1 MPKFYAIH
9 YTEKVRIPKL
19 TPEQAAG
26 LKKAIGEAATK
37 MPAVKFNGV
46 MWNPNAGIGVAD
58 CDAPDLKA
66 AEEFMK
72 AIGAPPCDIV
82 VQVEPMVL

>member
-9 YTEKVRIPKL
+9 YTKRITKM
-19 TPEQAAG
+19 TAEQAEG
-26 LKKAIGEAATK
+26 LKKAIGEASAK

-46 MWNPNAGIGVAD
+46 MWDPNTGIGVGD

-66 AEEFMK
+66 VEEFMK
-72 AIGAPPCDIV
+72 AIGAPPCDV
-82 VQVEPMVL
+82 VAQVEPMVL

>member
-9 YTEKVRIPKL
+9 YTKKIPKL

-26 LKKAIGEAATK
+26 LKKAIAEAAKK
-37 MPAVKFNGV
+37 MPQVKFNGA
-46 MWNPNAGIGVAD
+46 MWNPKSGIGVAD
-58 CDAPDLKA
+58 CDAPDMKA

>member
-9 YTEKVRIPKL
+9 YTKRITKL
-19 TPEQAAG
+19 APEQAEG
-26 LKKAIGEAATK
+26 LKKAIGEASAK

-46 MWNPNAGIGVAD
+46 MWDPNTGVGD
-58 CDAPDLKA
+58 CDAPDVKA
-66 AEEFMK
+66 VEEWMK

>member
-19 TPEQAAG
+19 TPEQAEG

-46 MWNPNAGIGVAD
+46 MWNPDTGIGVCD
-58 CDAPDLKA
+58 IDAPDLKA
-66 AEEFMK
+66 VEEFNK
-72 AIGAPPCDIV
+72 AIGASPNDIV
-82 VQVEPMVL
+82 VQVEPLVL

>member
-1 MPKFYAIH
+1 MAKFYSIH

-19 TPEQAAG
+19 TAEQKAG

-37 MPAVKFNGV
+37 MPKVKFNGV
-46 MWNPNAGIGVAD
+46 MWDPKTGIAVAE

-66 AEEFMK
+66 VQEFNK
-72 AIGAPPCDIV
+72 AINAPPADV
-82 VQVEPMVL
+82 VIQVEPLVL